1 MGEGNMKDQEPLSPP
16 PLKEGMKKWKWF
28 LFGAIIIFAG
38 LVFYRGWGFTQKR
51 SGPQRAAKTE
61 VPVQV
66 ISVVLKPLTYS
77 MKVTGDIMPLMQVD
91 LFPKVS
97 GYLERIDVHIGDIV
111 KQGQVIAQID
121 RRDYVHKVR
130 EIEAKVAQAK
140 AQLTELETGTRTEE
154 LRQAEEVVR
163 QARSRFENAKVQR
176 ERIEALY
183 KREVISKKERDVTDM
198 EYTVAE
204 AQLASSQQQL
214 KLLQFGAR
222 QEVKDASQAKLKEM
236 EAILEQERNHLKDT
250 QIVAP
255 FRGEISKKYVDAGAF
270 VSPSSPSTPLV
281 SLVHTETLKI
291 VANVLEKDIPLLK
304 PGMKAKIRVE
314 SYPEKV
320 FEGRVE
326 KINSALELSTRT
338 LQAEIYVLNTNRF
351 LKPGMFANVE
361 VVLLEKP
368 QTLVIP
374 REAVIETGNELSV
387 FVVEG
392 TQAVRKPITMGYE
405 QNRMV
410 EVLKGLKEG
419 DQVIVKGQQLIKD
432 GSAIRVVEG
441 S

>member
-1 MGEGNMKDQEPLSPP
+1 MKNQEPFQA
-16 PLKEGMKKWKWF
+16 PLEKGRKKWKWF
-28 LFGAIIIFAG
+28 LVVAG
-38 LVFYRGWGFTQKR
+38 VLLVGLALYRGWGFTQKR
-51 SGPQRAAKTE
+51 AGTQRAARME

-66 ISVVLKPLTYS
+66 TPVVSKPLTYS
-77 MKVTGDIMPLMQVD
+77 IKVTGDILPLMQVD

-111 KQGQVIAQID
+111 KQGQVIAQVD
-121 RRDYVHKVR
+121 RTDFLQKVR

-140 AQLTELETGTRTEE
+140 AQLSELETGTRTEE
-154 LRQAEEVVR
+154 LRQAEESVK
-163 QARSRFENAKVQR
+163 QAQSRFENARLQH

-183 KREVISKKERDVTDM
+183 KRDVISKKERDIADM
-198 EYTVAE
+198 DFTVAE
-204 AQLASSQQQL
+204 AQMASSQQNL
-214 KLLQFGAR
+214 RLLREGAR
-222 QEVKDASQAKLKEM
+222 QEVREGSQAKLREM
-236 EAILEQERNHLKDT
+236 EAILEQERTRLQNAK
-250 QIVAP
+250 IVAP
-255 FRGEISKKYVDAGAF
+255 FRGEISRKYVDAGAL
-270 VSPSSPSTPLV
+270 VSPSTPLV

-304 PGMKAKIRVE
+304 AGMKAKIRTE
-314 SYPEKV
+314 SYPGRV

-338 LQAEIYVLNTNRF
+338 LQAEVYIHNADRS

-374 REAVIETGNELSV
+374 REAVIAAGSEISV

-392 TQAVRKPITMGYE
+392 KQAVRKPITLGYE
-405 QNRMV
+405 QDQSV
-410 EVLKGLKEG
+410 EILNGLNEG
-419 DQVIVKGQQLIKD
+419 DQVIIKGQQLIKD
-432 GSAIRVVEG
+432 GYAIRIVEG

>member
-1 MGEGNMKDQEPLSPP
+1 MNSDDRLNI
-16 PLKEGMKKWKWF
+16 PLKKGKKRWKW
-28 LFGAIIIFAG
+28 LLLAI
-38 LVFYRGWGFTQKR
+38 LVFVAALALYRVWGFTQKR
-51 SGPQRAAKTE
+51 SGTQRAARME

-66 ISVVLKPLTYS
+66 IPVVGKPLTYS
-77 MKVTGDIMPLMQVD
+77 IKVTGDILPLMQVD
-91 LFPKVS
+91 LVPKVS

-121 RRDYVHKVR
+121 RSDFLHKVR

-140 AQLTELETGTRTEE
+140 AQLTEIETGTRTEE
-154 LRQAEEVVR
+154 LRQAEEAVK
-163 QARSRFENAKVQR
+163 QAQSRFENAKLQH

-183 KREVISKKERDVTDM
+183 KREVISKKERDTADM
-198 EYTVAE
+198 EFTVAE

-214 KLLQFGAR
+214 KLLREGAR
-222 QEVKDASQAKLKEM
+222 QEVRDASQAKLKEM

-250 QIVAP
+250 TIVAP
-255 FRGEISKKYVDAGAF
+255 FRGEISRKYLDAGAF
-270 VSPSSPSTPLV
+270 VSPSSPPTPLV
-281 SLVHTETLKI
+281 NLVHTEILKI

-304 PGMKAKIRVE
+304 PGMKAKVQVD
-314 SYPEKV
+314 SYPGRV

-326 KINSALELSTRT
+326 KINSALDLSTRT
-338 LQAEIYVLNTNRF
+338 LQAEIYILNSDRS

-374 REAVIETGNELSV
+374 REAVIEAGGEMSV

-392 TQAVRKPITMGYE
+392 KQVFRKPITLGYE
-405 QNRMV
+405 QDRLV
-410 EVLKGLKEG
+410 EVLKGLNEG
-419 DQVIVKGQQLIKD
+419 DQVVIKGQQLIKD
-432 GSAIRVVEG
+432 GSTIRVIEG

>member
-1 MGEGNMKDQEPLSPP
+1 MKDKDPSHASS
-16 PLKEGMKKWKWF
+16 KKSRKKWKW
-28 LFGAIIIFAG
+28 LVIPVLVVLVG
-38 LVFYRGWGFTQKR
+38 LVLYRGWGFTQKR
-51 SGPQRAAKTE
+51 SGTQRAARTE

-66 ISVVLKPLTYS
+66 VSTAFRPLTYS
-77 MKVTGDIMPLMQVD
+77 MRVTGDIMPLMQVD

-97 GYLERIDVHIGDIV
+97 GYLERIDVHIGDVV

-121 RRDYVHKVR
+121 RRDYLHKVR

-140 AQLTELETGTRTEE
+140 AQLMELETGTRTED
-154 LRQAEEVVR
+154 LRQAEEAVR
-163 QARSRFENAKVQR
+163 QAQSRFENAKLQR

-222 QEVKDASQAKLKEM
+222 QEVKDASRAKLKEM

-255 FRGEISKKYVDAGAF
+255 FRGEISRKYVDAGAF

-320 FEGRVE
+320 FEGSVE

-368 QTLVIP
+368 QAVVIP
-374 REAVIETGNELSV
+374 REAVIEAGKEMSV
-387 FVVEG
+387 FVIEG
-392 TQAVRKPITMGYE
+392 KRAVRRPITIGYE
-405 QNRMV
+405 QDRMV
-410 EVLKGLKEG
+410 EVLKGLSVG
-419 DQVIVKGQQLIKD
+419 DQIVIKGQQLIKD